1 MVAGVPSATITD
13 ALERLGQVQRVLLQE
28 VSTAQG
34 LSPIQVRIL
43 GLVAAAAVRPSELAG
58 RLGVTRAT
66 VTDAVRALEGKG
78 LVAVAT
84 DPLDGRSRLLRVT
97 EDGQAVGARVASWG
111 MPVTHHLAA
120 LPSGDQGALL
130 SGLLH
135 LLTGLQADG
144 LVPRARMCLTCRFF
158 REACDAGGVAHCE
171 LLRADLPDTSLRLD
185 CPDHEASG

>member
-97 EDGQAVGARVASWG
+97 EDGQAV
-111 MPVTHHLAA
+111 AA
-120 LPSGDQGALL
+120 LSSGDQGALL

-158 REACDAGGVAHCE
+158 REASDAGGVAHCE